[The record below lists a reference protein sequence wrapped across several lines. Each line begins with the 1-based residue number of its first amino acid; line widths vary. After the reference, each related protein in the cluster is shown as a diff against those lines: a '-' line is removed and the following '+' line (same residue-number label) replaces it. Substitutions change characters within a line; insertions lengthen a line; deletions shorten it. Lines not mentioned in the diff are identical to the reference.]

1 MIPRHLKITAGLLL
15 LALLATGIY
24 VRTLK
29 HHAAQI
35 APAPAEIQRPVPPP
49 VAGPTVH
56 VTFFVPDDQQGVL
69 RREDKALP
77 LPTDPAPRAR
87 ELLRALIARM
97 DEKDSPHALPLGGD
111 VNEVY
116 VVNGNLAVVD
126 MNTTLADGHRSGVLA
141 EELTVLSL
149 VQTLSANT
157 PAITRVKILVNG
169 KERETLAGHVGLAD
183 FFDVGAVARLA
194 DQMQPSK

>member
-15 LALLATGIY
+15 LALLVTGVY

-35 APAPAEIQRPVPPP
+35 APPPEIQRPVPPP
-49 VAGPTVH
+49 VAGPTEH
-56 VTFFVPDDQQGVL
+56 VTLFVPDDQQGVL

-77 LPTDPAPRAR
+77 LPTDPAPRGR

-97 DEKDSPHALPLGGD
+97 DEKDSPHALPLGSD

-116 VVNGNLAVVD
+116 VINGYLAVVD
-126 MNTTLADGHRSGVLA
+126 MNTALADGHRSGVLA

-183 FFDVGAVARLA
+183 FFDVAAVARLA
-194 DQMQPSK
+194 DQMQPGK